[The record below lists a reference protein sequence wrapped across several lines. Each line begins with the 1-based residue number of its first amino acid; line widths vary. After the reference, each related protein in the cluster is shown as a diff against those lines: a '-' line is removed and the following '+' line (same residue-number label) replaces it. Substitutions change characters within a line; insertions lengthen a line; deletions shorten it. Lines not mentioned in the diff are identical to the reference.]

1 MNSCSSGVHPFPHL
15 LTIRDVPHPHR
26 QEPGNELITGT
37 SWGFLRVFEPPP
49 SQARSYHLTT
59 WVDWYNTRYWHA
71 ALGYQTPMEFEHQH
85 LSHGTPFVVA

>member
-15 LTIRDVPHPHR
+15 LTIRDVAHPHR

-49 SQARSYHLTT
+49 SKAKSYHPINLRKET
-59 WVDWYNTRYWHA
+59 A
-71 ALGYQTPMEFEHQH
+71 P
-85 LSHGTPFVVA
+85 